1 MSQFGSVSVD
11 ELRGKVI
18 GIYFGYAFCFG
29 LDIMARA
36 NWYTPCNVFTQQL
49 RKVYHN
55 LQSKGRPFEVVFVSS
70 DNDMQE
76 FEDSYTFMPW
86 LAVPYER
93 DDILR
98 SLRAR
103 FNVTS
108 IPTLLFLDE
117 YSGVYNA
124 NGRLAIN
131 LNPTGYPWK
140 E

>member
-1 MSQFGSVSVD
+1 MD
-11 ELRGKVI
+11 
-18 GIYFGYAFCFG
+18 
-29 LDIMARA
+29 RA
-36 NWYTPCNVFTQQL
+36 SWYIPCNAFTQQL
-49 RKVYHN
+49 RKVYHD

-70 DNDMQE
+70 DNDTRE

-98 SLRAR
+98 SLRSR

-124 NGRLAIN
+124 NGRLAIT
-131 LNPTGYPWK
+131 LNPSGYPWK
-140 E
+140 